1 MSFFLASELCTD
13 LANDIWHGPGWNPI
27 INTSP
32 HATSFGQTI
41 NLNSD
46 IPCAVAKDLDVIIP
60 PDDWG
65 RVDDFIDNGILI
77 VPDLKENSN
86 RVIQSFL

>member
-1 MSFFLASELCTD
+1 MRSSK
-13 LANDIWHGPGWNPI
+13 N
-27 INTSP
+27 
-32 HATSFGQTI
+32 
-41 NLNSD
+41 
-46 IPCAVAKDLDVIIP
+46 
-60 PDDWG
+60 WG